1 MKIRTSVAPS
11 AREWAE
17 NKARELAGMTLEEI
31 RALGYEE
38 ASGFDKADTIGMIL
52 AVDAPMTDE
61 ELHSSDYDA
70 WDYTIELEDDD
81 A

>member
-17 NKARELAGMTLEEI
+17 GKARELAGMTLEEL

-38 ASGFDKADTIGMIL
+38 ASGYDKADTIGTII
-52 AVDAPMTDE
+52 AVDAPMADE
-61 ELHSSDYDA
+61 ELYNPDYDA
-70 WDYTIELEDDD
+70 WDYTIELED
-81 A
+81 

>member
-17 NKARELAGMTLEEI
+17 RKARELAGMTLEELQ
-31 RALGYEE
+31 ALGYEE
-38 ASGFDKADTIGMIL
+38 AGGFDKADTIGTII

-61 ELHSSDYDA
+61 ELYNPDYDA
-70 WDYTIELEDDD
+70 WDYTIELED
-81 A
+81 